1 MVKYYHSNP
10 LKINGKSVKVIL
22 SSSMKRLRESPD
34 STTSRRADSSKGRS
48 SRHKSEETSKTSN
61 STNKEKPSTGKQ
73 PAEKVMEQGEGQQST
88 SEEVKEV
95 VKQDIEEVVKEED
108 IDLENKDLDEEIIQV
123 EAKQSLLDDE
133 VGAGVD
139 TKDPA
144 PSKSASL
151 VADSKDE
158 GEHEISELLADD
170 TLEDSDVKAADDDV
184 SMENMMDQES
194 FHEDVRN
201 DCHSYL

>member
-1 MVKYYHSNP
+1 MSQGSLP
-10 LKINGKSVKVIL
+10 QWFLL
-22 SSSMKRLRESPD
+22 CRESPD

-48 SRHKSEETSKTSN
+48 SRHREETSKTSN
-61 STNKEKPSTGKQ
+61 STNKEKPSTDKQ
-73 PAEKVMEQGEGQQST
+73 PAEKVTEQGEGQQST

-95 VKQDIEEVVKEED
+95 VKQDIKEGEIEGLVKEED

-123 EAKQSLLDDE
+123 EAKQSLLDDD

-158 GEHEISELLADD
+158 GETEISELLADD
-170 TLEDSDVKAADDDV
+170 TLEDSDIKAADDPALCDADV
-184 SMENMMDQES
+184 SMENKMEQVS

-201 DCHSYL
+201 SCHSYL